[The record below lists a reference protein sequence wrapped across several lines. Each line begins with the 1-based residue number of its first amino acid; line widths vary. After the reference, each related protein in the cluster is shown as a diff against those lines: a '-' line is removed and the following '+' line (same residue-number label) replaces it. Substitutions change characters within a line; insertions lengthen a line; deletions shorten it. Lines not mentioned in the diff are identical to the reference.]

1 MNLTKTLG
9 LVLLAVIGLFGC
21 SGGSG
26 SEPTAVGTSGGPAKK
41 SDLKVGIVYDAGGI
55 NDGSFNA
62 SANRGIDKAARELGI
77 DVSKVESK
85 SPNDFEKNLK
95 TLAERGCKLIFAIGI
110 TMEDS
115 LKLVADQF
123 PDVKFAIV
131 DGNVDKPNVRKLL
144 FSENEGSFL
153 AGYAAA
159 MASKSKKLGF
169 VGGMQIGLI
178 EKFYAG
184 YVAGAKTFDP
194 SIEVLEPKY
203 TGDWVNQDLGKS
215 SAAILFS
222 GGADVVYH
230 AAGKAGLGVI
240 AAAKEQGKL
249 AIGVDSDQDD
259 IAPGFVLTSMIK
271 RVDESVFGTIKDT
284 LDGKF
289 SAGEKRYDLKSNGV
303 GLSEMKNTKDKLPA
317 DGAEKLKAIQDKIV
331 SGELKA
337 PSTLDELKAYL
348 GTLKPS

>member
-1 MNLTKTLG
+1 MLLG
-9 LVLLAVIGLFGC
+9 LIGC
-21 SGGSG
+21 SSNTGDSGTAGAGG
-26 SEPTAVGTSGGPAKK
+26 GTGGGKK

-62 SANRGIDKAARELGI
+62 SANRGIDKAAKELGV

-95 TLAERGCKLIFAIGI
+95 TLAERGCKLVFAVGI

-115 LKLVADQF
+115 LKVVADQF
-123 PDVKFAIV
+123 PDIKFAIV

-159 MASKSKKLGF
+159 MASKTKKLGF

-184 YVAGAKTFDP
+184 FVAGAKTFD
-194 SIEVLEPKY
+194 STVEVLEPKY

-271 RVDESVFGTIKDT
+271 RVDESVFGTVKDT
-284 LDGKF
+284 VEGKF
-289 SAGEKRYDLKSNGV
+289 TAGEKRYDLKSNGV
-303 GLSEMKNTKDKLPA
+303 GLSEMKNTKDKLPS
-317 DGAEKLKAIQDKIV
+317 DGAAKLKEIQDKII
-331 SGELKA
+331 SGEIKA
-337 PSTLDELKAYL
+337 PSTLDELKAYVD
-348 GTLKPS
+348 GLKPH